1 LPGRPE
7 IQANEQYSQNQVKRA
22 GTEHVLT
29 GSFVLKNVPTM
40 TRAGQGKKKE
50 FQSKAHFFAMMPYQ
64 KFPTGGSAA
73 SGLFFQVEKA
83 HYTVGPHSGN

>member
-1 LPGRPE
+1 
-7 IQANEQYSQNQVKRA
+7 
-22 GTEHVLT
+22 
-29 GSFVLKNVPTM
+29 M

-64 KFPTGGSAA
+64 KFPPGGSAA